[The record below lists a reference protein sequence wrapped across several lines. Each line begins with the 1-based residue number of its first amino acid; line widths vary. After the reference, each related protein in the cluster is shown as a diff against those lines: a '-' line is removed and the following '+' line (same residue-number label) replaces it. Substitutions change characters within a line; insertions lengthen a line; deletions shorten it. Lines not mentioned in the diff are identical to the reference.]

1 MVGLTVHLLTA
12 RGRGEARDVT
22 RALVAASAAMAPD
35 LDLLLKLVDGRN
47 HHQAES
53 HSIGCAAIAFLLAW
67 GLARVRGAPHAG
79 RWGLAAL
86 VGWSSH
92 VALDFFGRD
101 THPPIGL
108 MALWPLSSGHF
119 KFPWPLF
126 MDVGRTLDWRT
137 VWHNAVAILW
147 EIALLL
153 PLAGACWR
161 WRPSRRAP

>member
-53 HSIGCAAIAFLLAW
+53 HSIGMAAAAALLA
-67 GLARVRGAPHAG
+67 LAFCAWRRIPDAG
-79 RWGLAAL
+79 RWAWLVGLAWA
-86 VGWSSH
+86 SH
-92 VALDFFGRD
+92 FTLDYFGRD

-108 MALWPLSSGHF
+108 PALWPFTWAYL
-119 KFPWPLF
+119 KFPWPVFL
-126 MDVGRTLDWRT
+126 DIGRTLDWTT
-137 VWHNAVAILW
+137 VRNNAVALAW
-147 EIALLL
+147 EVVLLL
-153 PLAGACWR
+153 PLLFLAG
-161 WRPSRRAP
+161 RRRLRTAA